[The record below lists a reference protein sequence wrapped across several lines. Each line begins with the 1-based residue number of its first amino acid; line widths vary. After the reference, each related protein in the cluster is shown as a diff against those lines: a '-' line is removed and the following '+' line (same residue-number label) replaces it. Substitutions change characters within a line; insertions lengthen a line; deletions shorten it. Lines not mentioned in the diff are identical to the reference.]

1 MKHGPGLN
9 TTKKWLVIQV
19 GNWLLYIGIFL
30 CCTGVGVVPGA
41 ILIFVWGITQITSKE
56 QTNTTINNYNF
67 ESEKFQQQL
76 ESDIQYLESNTSTD
90 SDTIAMKEA
99 EEQYRKSQQE
109 YNHKKGDYSD
119 ETREKMK

>member
-1 MKHGPGLN
+1 
-9 TTKKWLVIQV
+9 V